1 MTLRRKLLLVA
12 LSTLVLPLVG
22 LLYVRQMETLLRRG
36 QAQALAAS
44 AHALARALVVVGAQL
59 PDARGWYLQ
68 RPSGPI
74 TIDGYGDDWGPLTP
88 WAQSLDKRGRLMLA
102 RDDSWL
108 YLFLSVDDTTRTR
121 SDADAPDAMHADH
134 VILTLARGPLRCRY
148 LIASAAPG
156 GFSAPARND
165 CSGYGFPDHVDGQ
178 WQDDGSGYRIEMRL
192 PRALGLTGLGLRLHD
207 ADPTVADLDEPVR
220 PLLSYSKPLASE
232 LAQLAPTGVRARLL
246 GPGAWLLATAGSLHG
261 GESSQQR
268 PGWLAY
274 MIYRVLIA
282 APFDTA
288 QPWTEDAPRLDTA
301 QVRSA
306 LAGKEAVSWTLGEH
320 RGSVVLSVTVPVI
333 GADGQ
338 RHGALQLDQ
347 SSLAVPLLANHALYA
362 LLLASLG
369 VLLIAG
375 LVLFGFAT
383 RLSLRLGR
391 LRDAAEQAQA
401 RDGRYPGPFPL
412 HGDGDELGDLARSFE
427 RLTQAV
433 AGYTDYLRTLASKL
447 SHELN
452 TPLAIVKS
460 SLDNLEHAGLPESAR
475 PYLQRARD
483 GVTRMGA
490 LVRAMSEA
498 KRIERAIE
506 AGEAEDMD
514 LCEVL
519 RGCAEGYRALAAPR
533 RVELQLPDHPV
544 RLNGAPELI
553 AQALDK
559 LFGNAVSFTPPDGW
573 IRLSLREED
582 GMAVLEM
589 ANQGPPLPDTMQ
601 DRLFDSLVSV
611 REDRGH
617 EEGPHLGLGLY
628 VVRLIVERHQGYAK
642 ARNLDDGSGVK
653 FSLYLRGVPR
663 ERLAPG

>member
-12 LSTLVLPLVG
+12 LSTLILPLVG

-44 AHALARALVVVGAQL
+44 AHALARALVVVGASL
-59 PDARGWYLQ
+59 PDTGGWYVQ

-74 TIDGYGDDWGPLTP
+74 TVDGYGDDWGPLTP
-88 WAQSLDKRGRLMLA
+88 WAQPLGQRGRLMLA
-102 RDDSWL
+102 RDDAWL
-108 YLFLSVDDTTRTR
+108 YLFLTVDDTTRTR
-121 SDADAPDAMHADH
+121 SDADAPDAIRADH
-134 VILTLARGPLRCRY
+134 VMLTLARGPLHCSY
-148 LIASAAPG
+148 LVASAAPG
-156 GFSAPARND
+156 GFSAPARSD
-165 CSGYGFPDHVDGQ
+165 CTALGFPDHLDGQ
-178 WQDDGSGYRIEMRL
+178 WQDNGSGYRIEMRL
-192 PRALGLTGLGLRLHD
+192 PRALGVTGLGLRLHD
-207 ADPTVADLDEPVR
+207 ADAASADQVEAVR
-220 PLLSYSKPLASE
+220 PLLSYSKPLATE
-232 LAQLAPTGVRARLL
+232 LAQLAPDGVQARLI
-246 GPGAWLLATAGSLHG
+246 GPDAWLLASAGSLQETG
-261 GESSQQR
+261 RSRQR

-274 MIYRVLIA
+274 TLYRVLIA
-282 APFDTA
+282 APFDDP
-288 QPWTEDAPRLDTA
+288 QPWTEDAPRLDTP

-306 LAGKEAVSWTLGEH
+306 LAGEDAVSWTLGEH

-333 GADGQ
+333 GADGKQ
-338 RHGALQLDQ
+338 HGALQMDQ
-347 SSLAVPLLANHALYA
+347 ASLAVPLLANRALYA

-369 VLLIAG
+369 VLLLAG

-412 HGDGDELGDLARSFE
+412 HGDTDELGDLARSFE

-433 AGYTDYLRTLASKL
+433 AGYNDYLRTLASKL

-460 SLDNLEHAGLPESAR
+460 SMDNLEHAGLPDAAK
-475 PYLQRARD
+475 PYMQRARD

-498 KRIERAIE
+498 KQIERAIE

-514 LCEVL
+514 LRDVV

-533 RVELQLPDHPV
+533 RIELDLPDQPV
-544 RLNGAPELI
+544 HLHGAPELI

-559 LFGNAVSFTPPDGW
+559 LFSNAVSFTPADGW
-573 IRLSLREED
+573 IRLSLHVEGDE
-582 GMAVLEM
+582 AVLAM
-589 ANQGPPLPDTMQ
+589 ANQGPPLPATMQ

-617 EEGPHLGLGLY
+617 ESAPHLGLGLY
-628 VVRLIVERHQGYAK
+628 VVRLIVERHRGRAE
-642 ARNLDDGSGVK
+642 ARNLDDGMGVA
-653 FSLYLRGVPR
+653 FTLRLRGLPR
-663 ERLAPG
+663 EHL

>member
-44 AHALARALVVVGAQL
+44 AHALARALVVVGAAL
-59 PDARGWYLQ
+59 PEHGGWYVQ

-88 WAQSLDKRGRLMLA
+88 WAQPLGHRGRMMVA
-102 RDDSWL
+102 GDNAWL
-108 YLFLSVDDTTRTR
+108 YLFASIDDTTRTR
-121 SDADAPDAMHADH
+121 SDADAPDAMRADH
-134 VILTLARGPLRCRY
+134 VMLTLARGSLHCSY

-165 CSGYGFPDHVDGQ
+165 CSAAGFPAQLDGQ

-192 PRALGLTGLGLRLHD
+192 PRSLGVTGLGLRVHD
-207 ADPTVADLDEPVR
+207 ADPSVADLAEPVR
-220 PLLSYSKPLASE
+220 PLLSYSKPLATE
-232 LAQLAPTGVRARLL
+232 LAQLAPDGVQARLI
-246 GPGAWLLATAGSLHG
+246 GPGAWLLARAGSLHA
-261 GESSQQR
+261 GESGQPR

-274 MIYRVLIA
+274 TLYRVLIA
-282 APFDTA
+282 APFDPP
-288 QPWTEDAPRLDTA
+288 QPWTEDAPRLDTPD
-301 QVRSA
+301 VRRA
-306 LAGKEAVSWTLGEH
+306 LAGKEAVSWTLGQR
-320 RGSVVLSVTVPVI
+320 RGSVVLSVTVPVT
-333 GADGQ
+333 GADGA

-347 SSLAVPLLANHALYA
+347 ASLAVPLLANRALYA

-383 RLSLRLGR
+383 RLSMRLGR
-391 LRDAAEQAQA
+391 LRDAAEEAQA
-401 RDGRYPGPFPL
+401 RDGRYPGDFPL
-412 HGDGDELGDLARSFE
+412 HRDSDELGDLARSFE

-433 AGYTDYLRTLASKL
+433 AGYNDYLRTLASKL

-460 SLDNLEHAGLPESAR
+460 SMDNLEHAGLPEAAK
-475 PYLQRARD
+475 PYMQRARD
-483 GVTRMGA
+483 GVTRMGV

-498 KRIERAIE
+498 KQIERAIE
-506 AGEAEDMD
+506 AGEAEDVD
-514 LCEVL
+514 LREVV
-519 RGCAEGYRALAAPR
+519 RGCAEGYQALAGSR
-533 RVELQLPDHPV
+533 RIELELPDRPV
-544 RLNGAPELI
+544 HLHGAPELI

-559 LFGNAVSFTPPDGW
+559 LFSNAVSFTPEDGW
-573 IRLSLREED
+573 IRLSLRQEGEE
-582 GMAVLEM
+582 AVLDM
-589 ANQGPPLPDTMQ
+589 TNPGPPLPEAMQ
-601 DRLFDSLVSV
+601 ERLFDSLVSV

-617 EEGPHLGLGLY
+617 EDAPHLGLGLY
-628 VVRLIVERHQGYAK
+628 VVRLIVERHRGRAE
-642 ARNLDDGSGVK
+642 ARNLDDGSGVV
-653 FSLYLRGVPR
+653 FTLRLRGLPR
-663 ERLAPG
+663 EPLG